1 MPLEDSDRSSEP
13 PGDERAGERGASA
26 YHGRPVSPPIPRRRH
41 YAWTVLGLCFFAILC
56 AQGVRLSFGAFVR
69 PWEDAFG
76 ASRGTIALIGSL
88 SFLVYGGSQPFVG
101 RAVDRFGIRRTLAIS
116 TLVVAAGLALSSAA
130 QTTWQLALSYG
141 VVASLGFGG
150 ASGVAASVAVTY
162 WFTTRRGLA
171 FALVE
176 AGFGAGQLL
185 LVPTAL
191 LVVSLAGWRATLL
204 AGAAL
209 LAAVVAPVLW
219 RRLRDRPED
228 VGLEPIGGAVAPG
241 AGAPGADGVTAADP
255 AAVGLRGL
263 ARSRGFWSLALPFF
277 VCGITTTGFVD
288 THLIPLAQDRGIP
301 SGSTGLA
308 VALLAAANVTGIL
321 ASGPL
326 ADRVDNRLLLAALYG
341 TRGVSFVVLAVLVS
355 GPALVGFAM
364 LFGLVD
370 FSVVAPTQ
378 SLAARYVEPRT
389 VGLAFGCLNAVHQ
402 LGSAVGAWVPGIV
415 FDRTGSYDDVLV
427 VSVVVLAAAALT
439 CLTLPR
445 PGRLRA
451 GAPPAAVEPA
461 GAGLT

>member
-1 MPLEDSDRSSEP
+1 MPP
-13 PGDERAGERGASA
+13 
-26 YHGRPVSPPIPRRRH
+26 RRH
-41 YAWTVLGLCFFAILC
+41 YAWTVLALCFFAILC

-69 PWEDAFG
+69 PWEEAFG
-76 ASRGTIALIGSL
+76 ASRGSIALIGSL

-101 RAVDRFGIRRTLAIS
+101 RAVDRFGIRRTLALS
-116 TLVVAAGLALSSAA
+116 TLVVAAGLALTAAA
-130 QTTWQLALSYG
+130 QSTWQLALTYG
-141 VVASLGFGG
+141 VIASLGFGG

-162 WFTTRRGLA
+162 WFTARRGLA

-191 LVVSLAGWRATLL
+191 FVVGAAGWRATLL
-204 AGAAL
+204 GGAAL

-228 VGLEPIGGAVAPG
+228 IGLEPIGGPLAP
-241 AGAPGADGVTAADP
+241 VAADP
-255 AAVGLRGL
+255 AGGAPAVGLRGL
-263 ARSRGFWSLALPFF
+263 ARSRGFWLLAAPFF

-301 SGSTGLA
+301 SGTTGLA
-308 VALLAAANVTGIL
+308 VALLAAANVSGIL

-341 TRGVSFVVLAVLVS
+341 TRGLSFVVLALLVS

-402 LGSAVGAWVPGIV
+402 LGSAVGAWLPGV
-415 FDRTGSYDDVLV
+415 AFDRTGSYDDVMV

-451 GAPPAAVEPA
+451 GAPPTAVEPA

>member
-1 MPLEDSDRSSEP
+1 
-13 PGDERAGERGASA
+13 
-26 YHGRPVSPPIPRRRH
+26 VRRRH
-41 YAWTVLGLCFFAILC
+41 YAWTVLALCFFAILC

-69 PWEDAFG
+69 PWEEAFG
-76 ASRGTIALIGSL
+76 ASRGSIALIGSL

-101 RAVDRFGIRRTLAIS
+101 RAVDTFGIRRTLAVS
-116 TLVVAAGLALSSAA
+116 TLVVAVGLALSAAA
-130 QTTWQLALSYG
+130 QSTWQLALSYG

-162 WFTTRRGLA
+162 WFTARRGLA

-191 LVVSLAGWRATLL
+191 FVVAAAGWRATLL
-204 AGAAL
+204 GGAVI

-228 VGLEPIGGAVAPG
+228 VGLEPIGGPLAAP
-241 AGAPGADGVTAADP
+241 ADDP
-255 AAVGLRGL
+255 ATGAAPTAIGLRGL
-263 ARSRGFWSLALPFF
+263 ARSRGFWSLAIPFF

-301 SGSTGLA
+301 VATAGLA

-341 TRGVSFVVLAVLVS
+341 TRGVSFVVLALLVS

-370 FSVVAPTQ
+370 FAVVAPTQ

-402 LGSAVGAWVPGIV
+402 LGSAVGAWVPGVV
-415 FDRTGSYDDVLV
+415 FDRTGSYDQVLV
-427 VSVVVLAAAALT
+427 VSFVVLAAAALT

-445 PGRLRA
+445 PGRLRTA
-451 GAPPAAVEPA
+451 GAPATAVEPA

>member
-1 MPLEDSDRSSEP
+1 MATRRPTPAPLPSVRLRIAIEDSDDP
-13 PGDERAGERGASA
+13 LERPETHAVAS
-26 YHGRPVSPPIPRRRH
+26 RPVPRRH

-56 AQGVRLSFGAFVR
+56 AQGVRLGFGAFVR
-69 PWEDAFG
+69 PWEAAFG
-76 ASRGTIALIGSL
+76 VSRGDIALIGSL

-101 RAVDRFGIRRTLAIS
+101 RAVDRFGIRRTLAVS
-116 TLVVAAGLALSSAA
+116 TLVVAAGMALSAAA
-130 QTTWQLALSYG
+130 QSPWQLAITYG

-162 WFTTRRGLA
+162 WFTARRGLA

-191 LVVSLAGWRATLL
+191 IVVSLAGWRATLL
-204 AGAAL
+204 GGAAL

-228 VGLEPIGGAVAPG
+228 VGLEPIGGPVAP
-241 AGAPGADGVTAADP
+241 VAADP
-255 AAVGLRGL
+255 DSGAPAVGLRGL
-263 ARSRGFWSLALPFF
+263 ARSRGFWLLAAPFF

-301 SGSTGLA
+301 SATAALA
-308 VALLAAANVTGIL
+308 VALLAAANVSGIL

-341 TRGVSFVVLAVLVS
+341 TRAVSFVVLALVVS

-378 SLAARYVEPRT
+378 SLAARYVDART

-402 LGSAVGAWVPGIV
+402 LGSAVGAWLLGVA

-451 GAPPAAVEPA
+451 GAPAAPVV
-461 GAGLT
+461 T

>member
-1 MPLEDSDRSSEP
+1 VP
-13 PGDERAGERGASA
+13 PA
-26 YHGRPVSPPIPRRRH
+26 VPRRRH
-41 YAWTVLGLCFFAILC
+41 YAWTVLALCFFAILC

-69 PWEDAFG
+69 PWEEAFG

-101 RAVDRFGIRRTLAIS
+101 RAVDRFGIRRTLALS
-116 TLVVAAGLALSSAA
+116 TVVVACGLVLSAA
-130 QTTWQLALSYG
+130 AQSPWQLALAYG
-141 VVASLGFGG
+141 IVASLGFGG

-162 WFTTRRGLA
+162 WFTARRGLA

-191 LVVSLAGWRATLL
+191 VLVTALGWRATMLGGAGLL
-204 AGAAL
+204 G
-209 LAAVVAPVLW
+209 AVVAPVLW
-219 RRLRDRPED
+219 RRLRDRPQD
-228 VGLEPIGGAVAPG
+228 VGLAPIGGRATGPGEDGPDATGG
-241 AGAPGADGVTAADP
+241 AGATRATGAQVADP
-255 AAVGLRGL
+255 AAAGLRGL
-263 ARSRGFWSLALPFF
+263 LRSRGFWALAAPFF

-301 SGSTGLA
+301 TSTAGMA

-341 TRGVSFVVLAVLVS
+341 TRGASFVVLALLVS
-355 GPALVGFAM
+355 GPALIGFAL

-378 SLAARYVEPRT
+378 WLAARYVEPRT

-402 LGSAVGAWVPGIV
+402 VGSALGAWLPGV
-415 FDRTGSYDDVLV
+415 AFDATGSYDSVLV
-427 VSVVVLAAAALT
+427 VSIVALAAAVLS

>member
-1 MPLEDSDRSSEP
+1 LRIAIEDSDDPLEGP
-13 PGDERAGERGASA
+13 ETHAVASA
-26 YHGRPVSPPIPRRRH
+26 PVPRRH

-69 PWEDAFG
+69 PWEAAFG
-76 ASRGTIALIGSL
+76 ASRGEIALIGSL

-116 TLVVAAGLALSSAA
+116 TLVVAAGMALSAAA
-130 QTTWQLALSYG
+130 QSPWQLALTYG

-162 WFTTRRGLA
+162 WFTARRGLA

-191 LVVSLAGWRATLL
+191 LVIAAAGWRATLL
-204 AGAAL
+204 GGSVL
-209 LAAVVAPVLW
+209 LAVVVAPVLW

-228 VGLEPIGGAVAPG
+228 VGLEPIGGPLADPAPTTD
-241 AGAPGADGVTAADP
+241 DGAADAP
-255 AAVGLRGL
+255 AAAAVGLRGL
-263 ARSRGFWSLALPFF
+263 ARSRGFWALAAPFF

-301 SGSTGLA
+301 STTAGLA
-308 VALLAAANVTGIL
+308 VALLAAANVSGIL

-341 TRGVSFVVLAVLVS
+341 TRGLSFIVLALLVT

-370 FSVVAPTQ
+370 FAVVAPTQ

-402 LGSAVGAWVPGIV
+402 LGSAIGAWLPGV
-415 FDRTGSYDDVLV
+415 AFDRTGSYDSVLV
-427 VSVVVLAAAALT
+427 VAIAVLTAAALT

-451 GAPPAAVEPA
+451 GAPPTAVEPA

>member
-1 MPLEDSDRSSEP
+1 MPP
-13 PGDERAGERGASA
+13 
-26 YHGRPVSPPIPRRRH
+26 RRH
-41 YAWTVLGLCFFAILC
+41 YAWTVLALCFFAILC

-69 PWEDAFG
+69 PWEEAFG
-76 ASRGTIALIGSL
+76 ASRGSIALIGSL

-101 RAVDRFGIRRTLAIS
+101 RAVDRFGIRRTLALS
-116 TLVVAAGLALSSAA
+116 TLVVAAGLALSAAA
-130 QTTWQLALSYG
+130 QSTWQLALTYG
-141 VVASLGFGG
+141 VIASLGFGG

-162 WFTTRRGLA
+162 WFTARRGLA

-191 LVVSLAGWRATLL
+191 FVVAAAGWRATLL
-204 AGAAL
+204 GGAAL

-228 VGLEPIGGAVAPG
+228 IGLEPIGGPLAP
-241 AGAPGADGVTAADP
+241 VAADP
-255 AAVGLRGL
+255 ARGAPAVGLRGL
-263 ARSRGFWSLALPFF
+263 ARSRGFWLLAAPFF

-301 SGSTGLA
+301 SGTTGLA
-308 VALLAAANVTGIL
+308 VALLAAANVSGIL

-341 TRGVSFVVLAVLVS
+341 TRGLSFVVLALLVS

-402 LGSAVGAWVPGIV
+402 LGSAVGAWLPGV
-415 FDRTGSYDDVLV
+415 AFDRTGSYDDVMV

-451 GAPPAAVEPA
+451 GAPPTAVEPA

>member
-1 MPLEDSDRSSEP
+1 MPP
-13 PGDERAGERGASA
+13 
-26 YHGRPVSPPIPRRRH
+26 RRH
-41 YAWTVLGLCFFAILC
+41 YAWTVLALCFFAILC

-69 PWEDAFG
+69 PWEEAFG
-76 ASRGTIALIGSL
+76 ASRGSIALIGSL

-101 RAVDRFGIRRTLAIS
+101 RAVDRFGIRRTLALS
-116 TLVVAAGLALSSAA
+116 TLVVAAGLALSAAA
-130 QTTWQLALSYG
+130 QSTWQLALTYG
-141 VVASLGFGG
+141 VIASLGFGG

-162 WFTTRRGLA
+162 WFTARRGLA

-191 LVVSLAGWRATLL
+191 FVVAAAGWRATLL
-204 AGAAL
+204 GGAAL

-228 VGLEPIGGAVAPG
+228 IGLEPIGGPLAP
-241 AGAPGADGVTAADP
+241 VAADP
-255 AAVGLRGL
+255 AGGAPAVGLRGL
-263 ARSRGFWSLALPFF
+263 ARSRGFWLLAAPFF

-301 SGSTGLA
+301 SGTTGLA
-308 VALLAAANVTGIL
+308 VALLAAANVSGIL

-341 TRGVSFVVLAVLVS
+341 TRGLSFVVLALLVS

-402 LGSAVGAWVPGIV
+402 LGSAVGAWLPGV
-415 FDRTGSYDDVLV
+415 AFDRTGSYDDVMV

-451 GAPPAAVEPA
+451 GAPPTAVEPA

>member
-1 MPLEDSDRSSEP
+1 
-13 PGDERAGERGASA
+13 
-26 YHGRPVSPPIPRRRH
+26 VPRRRH
-41 YAWTVLGLCFFAILC
+41 YAWTVLALCFFAILC

-69 PWEDAFG
+69 PWEEAFG
-76 ASRGTIALIGSL
+76 ASRGSIALIGSL

-101 RAVDRFGIRRTLAIS
+101 RAVDRFGIRRTLALS
-116 TLVVAAGLALSSAA
+116 TLVVAAGLALSAAA
-130 QTTWQLALSYG
+130 QSTWQLALSYG
-141 VVASLGFGG
+141 IVASLGFGG

-162 WFTTRRGLA
+162 WFTARRGLA

-191 LVVSLAGWRATLL
+191 FVVSAAGWRATLL
-204 AGAAL
+204 GGAAL

-228 VGLEPIGGAVAPG
+228 VGLEPIGGPLAPVAVDPAS
-241 AGAPGADGVTAADP
+241 GAP
-255 AAVGLRGL
+255 AVGLRGL
-263 ARSRGFWSLALPFF
+263 ARSRGFWLLAAPFF

-288 THLIPLAQDRGIP
+288 THLIPLAQDRGNP
-301 SGSTGLA
+301 SGTTGLA
-308 VALLAAANVTGIL
+308 VALLAAANVSGIL

-341 TRGVSFVVLAVLVS
+341 TRGLSFVVLALLVS

-402 LGSAVGAWVPGIV
+402 LGSAVGAWLPGV
-415 FDRTGSYDDVLV
+415 AFDRTGSYDNVLV
-427 VSVVVLAAAALT
+427 VSIVVLAAAALT

-451 GAPPAAVEPA
+451 GAPPTAVEPA

>member
-1 MPLEDSDRSSEP
+1 VP
-13 PGDERAGERGASA
+13 P
-26 YHGRPVSPPIPRRRH
+26 RRH
-41 YAWTVLGLCFFAILC
+41 YAWTVLALCFFAILC

-69 PWEDAFG
+69 PWEEAFG
-76 ASRGTIALIGSL
+76 ASRGTIALVGSL

-101 RAVDRFGIRRTLAIS
+101 RAVDRFGIRRTLAVS
-116 TLVVAAGLALSSAA
+116 TLVVAVGLALSAAA
-130 QTTWQLALSYG
+130 QTTWQLALAYG
-141 VVASLGFGG
+141 IVASLGFGG

-162 WFTTRRGLA
+162 WFTARRGLA

-191 LVVSLAGWRATLL
+191 VVVSLAGWRATLL
-204 AGAAL
+204 GGAAL

-228 VGLEPIGGAVAPG
+228 VGLEPIGGPVASA
-241 AGAPGADGVTAADP
+241 AGAPGPDGVTATDP

-288 THLIPLAQDRGIP
+288 THLIPLAQDRGISP
-301 SGSTGLA
+301 GTTGLA

-341 TRGVSFVVLAVLVS
+341 TRGVSFVVLALLVS

-402 LGSAVGAWVPGIV
+402 LGSAVGAWVPGLV

-451 GAPPAAVEPA
+451 GVPPTAVEPA